1 MTTTTDNKSYHSNPN
16 VNSILTT
23 FADMKK
29 MFNLG
34 DEHQIIL
41 TNPNDAVSVHKLPKN
56 FEKENIAHLT
66 EDGFKRII
74 FSIEDYSK
82 IDKTISDMYE
92 RDSKSIIEKNKAYA
106 YSTDITGQ
114 ELKDKTSKVAVLM
127 DMSNL
132 DVKKMDYDKFLTFI
146 TAHELG
152 HAYFKSNDIKLDK
165 DKFSEEDIKN
175 VSSLIQSFNKGSN
188 ELTNNMGGNLQIN
201 RDEIHSDIFALH
213 YFFTKYDKNDINT
226 QSFLKDLQELRF
238 LKNYASDV
246 NGRSDHNTELVFS
259 SKNQNEIY
267 KLAKSDLSIDEKLN
281 KINDITDNIF
291 IETLQKY
298 GLTIK
303 TNVDSTKIFQ
313 ISSQDAYVNATEE
326 NTAKI
331 QHYEKLLKENNYNL
345 DYSLMHNGVIKNNIK
360 PTEEFD
366 GLNKFVNVY
375 NIQLQATDSTG
386 ENITDVHNKENEFSK
401 PSLK

>member
-16 VNSILTT
+16 ANSILTT

-92 RDSKSIIEKNKAYA
+92 RDYKGIIEKNKAYA

-132 DVKKMDYDKFLTFI
+132 DVKKIDYDKFLTFI

-152 HAYFKSNDIKLDK
+152 HAYFKSNDIK
-165 DKFSEEDIKN
+165 
-175 VSSLIQSFNKGSN
+175 
-188 ELTNNMGGNLQIN
+188 
-201 RDEIHSDIFALH
+201 
-213 YFFTKYDKNDINT
+213 
-226 QSFLKDLQELRF
+226 FLP
-238 LKNYASDV
+238 
-246 NGRSDHNTELVFS
+246 
-259 SKNQNEIY
+259 
-267 KLAKSDLSIDEKLN
+267 
-281 KINDITDNIF
+281 
-291 IETLQKY
+291 
-298 GLTIK
+298 
-303 TNVDSTKIFQ
+303 
-313 ISSQDAYVNATEE
+313 
-326 NTAKI
+326 
-331 QHYEKLLKENNYNL
+331 LL
-345 DYSLMHNGVIKNNIK
+345 
-360 PTEEFD
+360 
-366 GLNKFVNVY
+366 
-375 NIQLQATDSTG
+375 
-386 ENITDVHNKENEFSK
+386 
-401 PSLK
+401 